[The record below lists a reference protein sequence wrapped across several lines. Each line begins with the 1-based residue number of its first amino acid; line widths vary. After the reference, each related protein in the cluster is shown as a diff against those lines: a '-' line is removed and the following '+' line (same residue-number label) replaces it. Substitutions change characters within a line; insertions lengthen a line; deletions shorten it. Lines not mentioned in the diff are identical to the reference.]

1 MGACPVL
8 DSFGVYVRG
17 EANRLA
23 GRQAKP
29 LPANVHRSGSART
42 RSGRLTQAYCVP
54 CPSCGRE
61 RIVKRRN
68 HAVAHAALPCKQC
81 SERAPAEIYRGFR
94 MSWFRKYE
102 YQAMA
107 RDVAWG
113 ITTDEAIEAFELQG
127 GRCVLTGE
135 PLTTNGNFTA
145 ITASLDR
152 IDNQRGYE
160 KDNIQW
166 IHKALNLMRGDMPI
180 EDFVDAC
187 RRVAAHSYTVAANG

>member
-1 MGACPVL
+1 
-8 DSFGVYVRG
+8 
-17 EANRLA
+17 
-23 GRQAKP
+23 
-29 LPANVHRSGSART
+29 
-42 RSGRLTQAYCVP
+42 
-54 CPSCGRE
+54 
-61 RIVKRRN
+61 
-68 HAVAHAALPCKQC
+68 
-81 SERAPAEIYRGFR
+81 

-113 ITTDEAIEAFELQG
+113 ITTDEAIDAFELQG
-127 GRCVLTGE
+127 GRCALTGE

-187 RRVAAHSYTVAANG
+187 RRVAAHSYTVTANG